1 MGFILDPLY
10 WIVSGVMVVIHKAL
24 SPLFGEQAVSLG
36 RYQLS
41 DLLF

>member
-24 SPLFGEQAVSLG
+24 SPVLAQLVASHGH
-36 RYQLS
+36 YQLLV
-41 DLLF
+41 LLF